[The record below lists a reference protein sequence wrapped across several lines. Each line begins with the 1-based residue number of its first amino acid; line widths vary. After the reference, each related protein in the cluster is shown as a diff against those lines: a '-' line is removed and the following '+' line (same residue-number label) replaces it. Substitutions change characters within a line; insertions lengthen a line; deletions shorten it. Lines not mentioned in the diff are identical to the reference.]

1 MVTILATSA
10 EDAGEQ
16 LSGVSGG
23 CFRGACNQCG
33 W

>member
-1 MVTILATSA
+1 MVAILATSA

-23 CFRGACNQCG
+23 CFRGACGQCG
-33 W
+33 R